1 MGYCEGLD
9 GEIVEETKEDDMKGK
24 ERTRK
29 RPYHIWEVKGQEH
42 KLKLSTKMIG
52 ALEKK
57 YKTNILNLVSEDGLP
72 PLSVMLTI
80 IQAAINTWEHGM
92 DYDKVRGLYDMWCEE
107 GGNQIDLLAKV
118 IMPTLVVSGFFTEA
132 QGEAIMT
139 ELEGTEEL
147 I

>member
-1 MGYCEGLD
+1 MEYCEGLD
-9 GEIVEETKEDDMKGK
+9 AEIAEESKENDMEKK
-24 ERTRK
+24 EKPRK

-80 IQAAINTWEHGM
+80 IQAAIITWEHGM
-92 DYDKVRGLYDMWCEE
+92 DYEKVRDLYDMWCND

-118 IMPTLVVSGFFTEA
+118 VMPTLVVSGFFTNT
-132 QGEAIMT
+132 QGEAIMA
-139 ELEGTEEL
+139 ELEEEL